1 MRILQTFARFLVP
14 DLRQSVELFEGLSGN
29 QAVTFPGSLAGP
41 AFVGD
46 IALFPRPKQPRG
58 YLGDVGATLLVDD
71 LDSATVTSLSMGAT
85 TIIGPED
92 TAIGRSVIVRNVDET
107 ALELIELHPAALTR
121 MLGVI
126 ARPGGSSPRAK
137 GVAVV
142 AQPAGQFFLG
152 W

>member
-29 QAVTFPGSLAGP
+29 QAVTFPGSLASP

-46 IALFPRPKQPRG
+46 IALFPRPKQAR

-71 LDSATVTSLSMGAT
+71 LESATATSRSMGAT

-92 TAIGRSVIVRNVDET
+92 TAIGRSVIVRNTDET
-107 ALELIELHPAALTR
+107 ALELLELHPAALSR

-126 ARPGGSSPRAK
+126 ARPIGSSPRAK
-137 GVAVV
+137 GVAAVDRS
-142 AQPAGQFFLG
+142 AGQFFLE